1 MHERKQKKGAVLVAL
16 LLVLS
21 LFAAACGG
29 SDDDGSDAADKDGT
43 STSDVDTE
51 GILKLG
57 ISLNN
62 PGGNHFDPTVTQ
74 STVDLQ
80 WMQLVFGTLLRARG
94 DGSIEPFMA
103 KSYELVDPQTV
114 TLELREGVKFTD
126 GSAYDAETVKAGL
139 LRTLNQAQAASKSS
153 QNIGF
158 AEISE
163 IIVDGPLA
171 LTIKT
176 KTPVAGTLVAGLAD
190 REGVVPSPAQVAA
203 APGDIETK
211 PIGAGPYTLVKND
224 NLRLLSFRR
233 NPDFFDVD
241 KWRLGGIDIIDAPD
255 GSAKVNGI
263 KTSTLDM
270 ATRLFETD
278 AAALDGD
285 DTYSLSSTFNE
296 RSEFYV
302 NFCRSKAPFDDVKK
316 RNAVLVGIDREQIN
330 KLVFNGRGQAA
341 HGMWP
346 KGHAYE
352 NADSA
357 ASLEY
362 TEAKAKA
369 AAEAAGP
376 FEFELHFPAG
386 SSPEY
391 ARIVEAMQA
400 QLAKNDITLKIV
412 PSQDLLNNFI
422 KPQKAG
428 AMMVPQSRSG
438 VNKYFGPFQAGA
450 TTALCGTSVPE
461 IIDTISPA
469 SAEAPG
475 SEKSAGLFQEVE
487 AKIVDEALL
496 VPIVRGPVINA
507 WTNERVGGKPE
518 FDTNQSYLL
527 FDSLYIKK

>member
-1 MHERKQKKGAVLVAL
+1 MHERKQKKGVVLVAL

-80 WMQLVFGTLLRARG
+80 WMQLVFGTLLRSRG

-190 REGVVPSPAQVAA
+190 REGVIPSPAQVAA

-233 NPDFFDVD
+233 NPDFFDV
-241 KWRLGGIDIIDAPD
+241 GA
-255 GSAKVNGI
+255 
-263 KTSTLDM
+263 ST
-270 ATRLFETD
+270 
-278 AAALDGD
+278 
-285 DTYSLSSTFNE
+285 SST
-296 RSEFYV
+296 R
-302 NFCRSKAPFDDVKK
+302 PM
-316 RNAVLVGIDREQIN
+316 
-330 KLVFNGRGQAA
+330 GQ
-341 HGMWP
+341 P
-346 KGHAYE
+346 
-352 NADSA
+352 
-357 ASLEY
+357 
-362 TEAKAKA
+362 
-369 AAEAAGP
+369 
-376 FEFELHFPAG
+376 
-386 SSPEY
+386 
-391 ARIVEAMQA
+391 R
-400 QLAKNDITLKIV
+400 
-412 PSQDLLNNFI
+412 
-422 KPQKAG
+422 
-428 AMMVPQSRSG
+428 
-438 VNKYFGPFQAGA
+438 
-450 TTALCGTSVPE
+450 
-461 IIDTISPA
+461 
-469 SAEAPG
+469 
-475 SEKSAGLFQEVE
+475 
-487 AKIVDEALL
+487 
-496 VPIVRGPVINA
+496 
-507 WTNERVGGKPE
+507 
-518 FDTNQSYLL
+518 
-527 FDSLYIKK
+527 